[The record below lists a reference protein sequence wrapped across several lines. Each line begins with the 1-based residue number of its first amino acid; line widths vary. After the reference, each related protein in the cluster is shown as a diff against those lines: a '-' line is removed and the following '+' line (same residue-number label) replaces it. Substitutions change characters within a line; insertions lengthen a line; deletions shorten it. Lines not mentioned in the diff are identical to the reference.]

1 MKRTYY
7 LLTASN
13 FKKQHYVVQTE
24 LRFQN
29 SDLAMIFTF
38 PKRSYGWNN
47 KKWTNFGC
55 ILKIDPTGVAHA
67 LGVDIKEG
75 SKE

>member
-24 LRFQN
+24 LRKE
-29 SDLAMIFTF
+29 I
-38 PKRSYGWNN
+38 KG
-47 KKWTNFGC
+47 KG
-55 ILKIDPTGVAHA
+55 KITSEMRTKLQGVEERTGTTENTA
-67 LGVDIKEG
+67 IP
-75 SKE
+75 